1 MKIKEIELKNIGC
14 IRHLHLDFNENMN
27 ILCGPNGVGK
37 TTIIE
42 SVASMFIYGHPTVKR
57 NVAGDIGSLYAKI
70 EVDGHIKDKT
80 IEIKKFNPLESENT
94 SSFSDLTSK
103 IISIKINRN
112 FGYSKLAA
120 IPSDQSREQP
130 TLWNETI
137 SGVTFDGVKGWFV
150 NRYLYSAREGT
161 LSEEQISNYHLAER
175 CFSIIN
181 SQYRFSRVMGATNDI
196 MVNTPHGEIYFE
208 YLSSGFKSIIYL
220 LFSTIKEIEFR
231 FKEQSLKAE
240 DFDGIILIDEIEIH
254 LHPEWQER
262 IIHILKKTFPC
273 AQFILTTHS
282 PHVIQTA
289 EPNQV
294 MALQL
299 DENNNVS
306 LRTDLQTSKYGF
318 KGWTVEEI
326 LYDVMGMHTMRSE
339 MYHNLIEK
347 FGKAIDNENEEEAKS
362 IYVELEQLLHPR
374 NSQRKLLSF
383 QLAKISKA

>member
-14 IRHLHLDFNENMN
+14 IRQLHLYFNENMN
-27 ILCGPNGVGK
+27 ILCGPNSVGK

-57 NVAGDIGSLYAKI
+57 NVASDMGSLYAKI
-70 EVDGHIKDKT
+70 EVEGKTKEKT
-80 IEIKKFNPLESENT
+80 IEIKKFNPIDSENT

-103 IISIKINRN
+103 LISIKVSRN
-112 FGYSKLAA
+112 FEYSKLPA
-120 IPSDQSREQP
+120 IPSDQSRGKAE
-130 TLWNETI
+130 LWEETI

-161 LSEEQISNYHLAER
+161 LTEEQISNYHLAER

-181 SQYRFSRVMGATNDI
+181 SQYNFSRVMGATNDI
-196 MVNTPHGEIYFE
+196 MVNTPQGEIYFE

-262 IIHILKKTFPC
+262 IIYILRETFPC

-299 DENNNVS
+299 DENNNVR

-318 KGWTVEEI
+318 NGWTVEEI
-326 LYDVMGMHTMRSE
+326 LYDVMGMRTMRSE
-339 MYHNLIEK
+339 MYHDLIGR

-362 IYVELEQLLHPR
+362 IYAELEQLLHQR

-383 QLAKISKA
+383 QLAKISNA

>member
-57 NVAGDIGSLYAKI
+57 NVAGDIGSLHAKI

-80 IEIKKFNPLESENT
+80 IEIKKFNPLESENAN
-94 SSFSDLTSK
+94 SFSDLTSK
-103 IISIKINRN
+103 IISIKISRN

-231 FKEQSLKAE
+231 FKEQNLKAE

-347 FGKAIDNENEEEAKS
+347 FGKAIDDENEEEAKS
-362 IYVELEQLLHPR
+362 IYAELEQLLHPR

-383 QLAKISKA
+383 QLAKINKA

>member
-57 NVAGDIGSLYAKI
+57 NVAGDIGSLHAKI

-80 IEIKKFNPLESENT
+80 IEIKKFNPLESENAI
-94 SSFSDLTSK
+94 SFSDLTSK
-103 IISIKINRN
+103 IISIKISRN

-231 FKEQSLKAE
+231 FKEQNLKAE

-347 FGKAIDNENEEEAKS
+347 FGKAIDDENEEEAKS
-362 IYVELEQLLHPR
+362 IYAELEQLLHPR

>member
-14 IRHLHLDFNENMN
+14 IRQLHLYFNENMN
-27 ILCGPNGVGK
+27 ILCGPNSVGK

-57 NVAGDIGSLYAKI
+57 NVASDMGSLYAKI
-70 EVDGHIKDKT
+70 EVEGKTKEKT
-80 IEIKKFNPLESENT
+80 IEIKKFNPIDSENT
-94 SSFSDLTSK
+94 SSFSDLSSK
-103 IISIKINRN
+103 LISIKVSRN
-112 FGYSKLAA
+112 FEYSKLPA
-120 IPSDQSREQP
+120 IPSDQSRGKAE
-130 TLWNETI
+130 LWEETI

-161 LSEEQISNYHLAER
+161 LTEEQISNYHLAER

-181 SQYRFSRVMGATNDI
+181 SQYNFSRVMGATNDI
-196 MVNTPHGEIYFE
+196 MVNTPQGEIYFE

-262 IIHILKKTFPC
+262 IIYILRETFPC

-299 DENNNVS
+299 DENNNVR

-318 KGWTVEEI
+318 NGWTVEEI
-326 LYDVMGMHTMRSE
+326 LYDVMGMRTMRSE
-339 MYHNLIEK
+339 MYHDLIGR

-362 IYVELEQLLHPR
+362 IYAELEQLLHQR

-383 QLAKISKA
+383 QLAKISNA

>member
-57 NVAGDIGSLYAKI
+57 NVAGDIGSLHAKI
-70 EVDGHIKDKT
+70 EVDEHIKDKT
-80 IEIKKFNPLESENT
+80 IEIKKFNPLESENA

-103 IISIKINRN
+103 IISIKISRN

-120 IPSDQSREQP
+120 IPSDQSRDQP

-231 FKEQSLKAE
+231 FKEQNLKAE
-240 DFDGIILIDEIEIH
+240 NFDGIILIDEIEIH

-262 IIHILKKTFPC
+262 IIYILRETFPC

-294 MALQL
+294 MTLQL

-339 MYHNLIEK
+339 MYHDLIEK
-347 FGKAIDNENEEEAKS
+347 FGKAIDDENEEEAKS
-362 IYVELEQLLHPR
+362 IYAELEQLLHPL